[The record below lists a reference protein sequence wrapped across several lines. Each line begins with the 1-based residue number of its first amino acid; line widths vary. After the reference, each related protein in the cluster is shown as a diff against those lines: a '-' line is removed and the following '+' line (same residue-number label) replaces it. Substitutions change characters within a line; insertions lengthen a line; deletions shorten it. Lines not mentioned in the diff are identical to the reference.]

1 MWSVVE
7 LFQIGVPG
15 DWVVDLDQA
24 ELVVKMLN
32 RSSPLG
38 ISSTLDA
45 QDRRS
50 LGEMSVVQIG
60 TARSLVKGHGKEI
73 VMRELVNDPMTVL
86 ASVIQKKID
95 TTIGIGTGL
104 GTGNEEGTGREIMVV
119 TVTVTVSVIVVI
131 EIGTGIVVGIMRET
145 VTVVMI
151 AIVRE
156 AGTVRE
162 ITSVQ
167 VMNGTVVTCM
177 REMLNMPTVSQNM
190 TEIWLVMIRNMAIT
204 MSNTKAMMLMRRS
217 AQSDMSM
224 STIRCNLTTQNLKA
238 LKRARHMMKVTT
250 SITKL
255 LMSTITEI

>member
-119 TVTVTVSVIVVI
+119 TVTVSVIVVI

-177 REMLNMPTVSQNM
+177 REMLNLPTVSQN
-190 TEIWLVMIRNMAIT
+190 MIRNMAIT

>member
-45 QDRRS
+45 QDRRC

-119 TVTVTVSVIVVI
+119 TVTVSVIVVI

-177 REMLNMPTVSQNM
+177 REMLNLPTVSQN
-190 TEIWLVMIRNMAIT
+190 MIRNMAIT

>member
-1 MWSVVE
+1 M
-7 LFQIGVPG
+7 
-15 DWVVDLDQA
+15 
-24 ELVVKMLN
+24 
-32 RSSPLG
+32 
-38 ISSTLDA
+38 
-45 QDRRS
+45 
-50 LGEMSVVQIG
+50 
-60 TARSLVKGHGKEI
+60 KGHGKEI

-104 GTGNEEGTGREIMVV
+104 GTGNEEGTGREIMV
-119 TVTVTVSVIVVI
+119 VTVSVIVVI

>member
-1 MWSVVE
+1 M
-7 LFQIGVPG
+7 
-15 DWVVDLDQA
+15 
-24 ELVVKMLN
+24 
-32 RSSPLG
+32 
-38 ISSTLDA
+38 
-45 QDRRS
+45 
-50 LGEMSVVQIG
+50 
-60 TARSLVKGHGKEI
+60 KGHGKEI

-119 TVTVTVSVIVVI
+119 TVTVSVIVVI
-131 EIGTGIVVGIMRET
+131 EIGTGIVDGIMRET

-217 AQSDMSM
+217 TQSDMSM

>member
-1 MWSVVE
+1 
-7 LFQIGVPG
+7 
-15 DWVVDLDQA
+15 
-24 ELVVKMLN
+24 
-32 RSSPLG
+32 
-38 ISSTLDA
+38 
-45 QDRRS
+45 
-50 LGEMSVVQIG
+50 MSVVQIG

-119 TVTVTVSVIVVI
+119 TVTVSVIVVI

-177 REMLNMPTVSQNM
+177 REMLNLPTVSQN
-190 TEIWLVMIRNMAIT
+190 MIRNMAIT

>member
-1 MWSVVE
+1 M
-7 LFQIGVPG
+7 
-15 DWVVDLDQA
+15 
-24 ELVVKMLN
+24 
-32 RSSPLG
+32 
-38 ISSTLDA
+38 
-45 QDRRS
+45 
-50 LGEMSVVQIG
+50 
-60 TARSLVKGHGKEI
+60 KGHGKEI

-104 GTGNEEGTGREIMVV
+104 GTGNEEGIGREIMV
-119 TVTVTVSVIVVI
+119 VTVTVSVIVVI

-177 REMLNMPTVSQNM
+177 REMLNLPTVSQN
-190 TEIWLVMIRNMAIT
+190 MIRNMAIT

>member
-1 MWSVVE
+1 
-7 LFQIGVPG
+7 
-15 DWVVDLDQA
+15 
-24 ELVVKMLN
+24 MLN

-104 GTGNEEGTGREIMVV
+104 GTGNEEGTGREIMV
-119 TVTVTVSVIVVI
+119 VTVTVSVIVVI

>member
-1 MWSVVE
+1 M
-7 LFQIGVPG
+7 
-15 DWVVDLDQA
+15 
-24 ELVVKMLN
+24 
-32 RSSPLG
+32 
-38 ISSTLDA
+38 
-45 QDRRS
+45 
-50 LGEMSVVQIG
+50 
-60 TARSLVKGHGKEI
+60 KGHGKEI

-119 TVTVTVSVIVVI
+119 TVTVTVIVVI
-131 EIGTGIVVGIMRET
+131 EIGTGIVDGIMRET